1 MVDLARHHGQGPLP
15 LAEIA
20 AHEDLPLAFLE
31 QIIADLREG
40 GLVLARRGRGG
51 GYTLARAPAEIRMGE
66 VVRLLEGGIAPMI
79 CVPDEPYAPAQVNCE
94 RQSCCSTRLL
104 WLKVRDSIVE
114 ALDATTLA
122 DLAPGAAAPLPLVSR
137 AELRSGRGERSP
149 LTCAELVVTSG
160 GKNTLREATR
170 SG

>member
-20 AHEDLPLAFLE
+20 AHEGLPLPFLE
-31 QIIADLREG
+31 QIVADLREG
-40 GLVLARRGRGG
+40 GLVRARRGRGG
-51 GYTLARAPAEIRMGE
+51 GYTLARPPAEIRMGE

-94 RQSCCSTRLL
+94 RQDCCSTRVL
-104 WLKVRDSIVE
+104 WLRVRDSIVE

-122 DLAPGAAAPLPLVSR
+122 DLVPGAAVPMPLMSR
-137 AELRSGRGERSP
+137 AELRSSGSGSASM
-149 LTCAELVVTSG
+149 TCADLVVTSG